1 MYIFCV
7 YDEKMKTVN
16 ALTIRNKF
24 GEVLAY
30 LEETH
35 EPVLVTKGKKL
46 KAALVPF
53 DDCKIR
59 FLDKQAEEERERL
72 LERIRGVRKPGLE
85 NIDSVE
91 ALRQLRGGLE

>member
-1 MYIFCV
+1 
-7 YDEKMKTVN
+7 MKTVN

-46 KAALVPF
+46 KAALVPI
-53 DDCKIR
+53 DDFKTR
-59 FLDKQAEEERERL
+59 FLDKQAEEEREKL
-72 LERIRGVRKPGLE
+72 LERIRGVRKPALE

-91 ALRQLRGGLE
+91 ALRQLRGSLE